1 MFLSLDCDVHEFM
14 FGENKFKCKVTTSP
28 QKKKPGD
35 KKPKKMK
42 PDNFES
48 KKKKINKKIN
58 NK

>member
-1 MFLSLDCDVHEFM
+1 M
-14 FGENKFKCKVTTSP
+14 
-28 QKKKPGD
+28 PGD